1 MKQVTLGR
9 TGIRT
14 SYAGMGT
21 SAAYD
26 GIVCGAK
33 LRADDYPDLL
43 AHAHEHGMRLWDTSL
58 TYGTHAAVGKALKR
72 TGRSSVTLITKTT
85 DTSYRGAVKAVER
98 SLREMATEYTDIF
111 LLQCVRNR
119 FDFKMRAG
127 ALKALC
133 DLKKKGS
140 VRAVGI
146 ASHGLGA
153 LEAALECPDIDVVM
167 GRVNYSGHLMDSR
180 QDDFKSVLAG
190 IPLIKKMSV
199 ALLPKQVFK
208 KAALSVQKPVAEDA
222 DRRHACELFKKF
234 HARGTAVIGI
244 KVIGEGNL
252 SHDVAGAIRYVKGMD
267 YISSMILG
275 CCSREEISAALLA
288 LGTE

>member
-1 MKQVTLGR
+1 MKEIELGR

-14 SYAGMGT
+14 SYAGIGT

-26 GIVCGAK
+26 GVVCRAK
-33 LRADDYPDLL
+33 LSVDDYPDLL
-43 AHAHEHGMRLWDTSL
+43 VHAHEHGMRLWDTSL
-58 TYGTHAAVGKALKR
+58 TYGTHTAVAKALKQ

-85 DTSYRGAVKAVER
+85 DTSYRQAVGAVER
-98 SLREMATEYTDIF
+98 SLGELGTDYIDIF

-119 FDFKMRAG
+119 FDFRMRSG

-133 DLKKKGS
+133 DMKKQGKI
-140 VRAVGI
+140 RAAGI

-180 QDDFKSVLAG
+180 QDDLKSVIAG
-190 IPLIKKMSV
+190 IPVVKKACMK
-199 ALLPKQVFK
+199 LLPRGIFA
-208 KAALSVQKPVAEDA
+208 KAAESVQKPVAEDA
-222 DRRHACELFKKF
+222 DRRHACGIFKKL

-252 SHDVAGAIRYVKGMD
+252 SHDVAGAIRYVKGME
-267 YISSMILG
+267 YVSAMVLG
-275 CCSREEISAALLA
+275 CCSREEIAAALIA
-288 LGTE
+288 IGAD

>member
-14 SYAGMGT
+14 SYAGIGT

-26 GIVCGAK
+26 GVVCGAK
-33 LRADDYPDLL
+33 LRVEDYPDLL
-43 AHAHEHGMRLWDTSL
+43 VHAHTHGMRLWDTSL
-58 TYGTHAAVGKALKR
+58 TYGTHPAVARAIKAVGR
-72 TGRSSVTLITKTT
+72 ESVTLITKTT
-85 DTSYRGAVKAVER
+85 QTSYRSAVRDVEQ
-98 SLREMATEYTDIF
+98 SLREMATGHIDIF

-119 FDFKMRAG
+119 FDFKMRGG

-153 LEAALECPDIDVVM
+153 LEAALDSPGIDVVM

-180 QDDFKSVLAG
+180 QDDFKSVIAG
-190 IPLIKKMSV
+190 IPVIKKVS
-199 ALLPKQVFK
+199 AKLLPKQVFR
-208 KAALSVQKPVAEDA
+208 KAASSVQKPVAEDP
-222 DRRHACELFKKF
+222 DRRHACEIFRKL

-252 SHDVAGAIRYVKGMD
+252 SHDVAGAVRYVKGME
-267 YISSMILG
+267 YISAMVLG
-275 CCSREEISAALLA
+275 CCSREEIGAALVA